1 MTKKLILGLTLATA
15 FSINAWGVCAT
26 AIDFGN
32 QDLSNMK
39 LATDMNASGHK
50 ITGLVMTDP
59 AGTSSEAANKNYVD
73 TKVGDDDTNTTTV
86 SLHTGWDYDGIAG
99 YNQLKQII
107 YKGSYCYSGQFRANQ
122 SNADSQIF
130 TVPVDLEI
138 EYPVVASNVTQN
150 KVAILLKRHS
160 GFGSSVSTHSSPSFN
175 DNDLFAINFC
185 AR

>member
-1 MTKKLILGLTLATA
+1 MRKNILLSLALVSI
-15 FSINAWGVCAT
+15 FSISAWGACAT

-50 ITGLVMTDP
+50 ISSLVMTDP
-59 AGTSSEAANKNYVD
+59 IGTSSEAANKNYVD
-73 TKVGDDDTNTTTV
+73 TKVGDDATNITIV
-86 SLHTGWDYDGIAG
+86 SLHTGWDYDGIAS

-130 TVPVDLEI
+130 TVPVDLDT

-150 KVAILLKRHS
+150 KVATLLKRYS